1 MRLTSLVLPSL
12 VTLPLALVACGGD
25 DGGEGGSGLTCASV
39 PACHTAAVA
48 AVRACVP
55 APTLTLVPDAPMS
68 GVIDGLAC
76 TGTDVRVAFS
86 PFSASPTGTVPLPS
100 SVTLTTSG
108 APCAELSSGTGTI
121 TDGSGASR
129 SYTLSTIT
137 LPDGGEV
144 EVSRFADG
152 SLTVSCGAGTEA
164 TARAGALDSCPDA
177 VVTHEVTRNADVTQ
191 IGVDLIDAAGARAAL
206 FACQ

>member
-1 MRLTSLVLPSL
+1 MRLTSIALTTL
-12 VTLPLALVACGGD
+12 VTLPLALVGCGGD
-25 DGGEGGSGLTCASV
+25 DGGEGGSSLTCASV

-48 AVRACVP
+48 AVRACVTAP
-55 APTLTLVPDAPMS
+55 ALTLVPDAPMS

-86 PFSASPTGTVPLPS
+86 PFSASPTGTVPLPW
-100 SVTLTTSG
+100 SVTRTGRG
-108 APCAELSSGTGTI
+108 APGAGLGSGTGTI
-121 TDGSGASR
+121 TDAAGTR

-137 LPDGGEV
+137 LPDGAEV

-152 SLTVSCGAGTEA
+152 SLTVSCGPGEEV
-164 TARAGALDSCPDA
+164 TARAGALDSCPGA

-191 IGVDLIDAAGARAAL
+191 IGVDLIDAAGTRAAL